1 MRPMG
6 LSPCGAIV
14 PCILL
19 AGLTLADPAVVRAF
33 QFTSGDSAVEVYATV
48 TDARG
53 EPVAGLQATDFGI
66 LEDGKPQAISTFAA
80 GEFPL
85 AVAVAVDRSFS
96 VSADRLTAA
105 ASAAR
110 SFVEHLRPADQV
122 MVLAIGSEVETVAP
136 LSADRTAA
144 VTALGRLERWG
155 TTPLYDATLAAL
167 DIIQHA
173 SGRRALILLSDGEDR
188 YSRTTSD
195 ALIAEARRR
204 DVLVYPVATGRKRSD
219 LFVELASV
227 TGGRSFQA
235 AERRE
240 FEAALGAIARELRLQ
255 YLLGY
260 TPTGDERRGWRSI
273 RVTVSRPDAKVRA
286 RDGYNVK

>member
-1 MRPMG
+1 
-6 LSPCGAIV
+6 
-14 PCILL
+14 
-19 AGLTLADPAVVRAF
+19 LADRGVTRAF
-33 QFTSGDSAVEVYATV
+33 QFTSGISAVEVYATV

-53 EPVAGLQATDFGI
+53 EPVAGLKAADFTI

-85 AVAVAVDRSFS
+85 AVALAIDRSFS
-96 VSADRLTAA
+96 VSAERLTAA

-110 SFVEHLRPADQV
+110 TFIEQLRPADQV
-122 MVLAIGSEVETVAP
+122 TVLAVGSEVETVAP
-136 LSADRTAA
+136 LSTEHTAA

-195 ALIAEARRR
+195 ALVAEVRRR

-219 LFVELASV
+219 LFAELASV

-235 AERRE
+235 AERRDL
-240 FEAALGAIARELRLQ
+240 EAALGAIARELRLQ

-260 TPTGDERRGWRSI
+260 TPIGEERRGWRSI
-273 RVTVSRPDAKVRA
+273 RVTVARPEVKVRA

>member
-1 MRPMG
+1 M
-6 LSPCGAIV
+6 
-14 PCILL
+14 
-19 AGLTLADPAVVRAF
+19 ADQAVIGAF
-33 QFTSGDSAVEVYATV
+33 QFTSGVSAVEVYATV

-53 EPVAGLQATDFGI
+53 EPVAGLKATDFTI
-66 LEDGKPQAISTFAA
+66 LEDGKPQAIGTFAA

-96 VSADRLTAA
+96 VSPDRLTAA
-105 ASAAR
+105 TSAAR

-122 MVLAIGSEVETVAP
+122 MVLAVGSEVETVAP
-136 LSADRTAA
+136 LSTDRAAA
-144 VTALGRLERWG
+144 VTALGHLDRWG

-204 DVLVYPVATGRKRSD
+204 DALVYPVATGRKRSD
-219 LFVELASV
+219 FFAELASV

-235 AERRE
+235 AERRDL
-240 FEAALGAIARELRLQ
+240 EAALGAIARELRLQ

-260 TPTGDERRGWRSI
+260 TPIGEERRGWRSS
-273 RVTVSRPDAKVRA
+273 RVTVSRPDVKVRA

>member
-1 MRPMG
+1 M
-6 LSPCGAIV
+6 
-14 PCILL
+14 
-19 AGLTLADPAVVRAF
+19 ADPAVIRAF
-33 QFTSGDSAVEVYATV
+33 QFTSGVSAVEVYATV

-53 EPVAGLQATDFGI
+53 EPVSGLEASDFTI
-66 LEDGKPQAISTFAA
+66 LEDGKPQVIRTFAA

-85 AVAVAVDRSFS
+85 AVAVGVDRSFS
-96 VSADRLTAA
+96 VSADRLTASTA
-105 ASAAR
+105 AAR
-110 SFVEHLRPADQV
+110 SFVGHLRPADQV
-122 MVLAIGSEVETVAP
+122 MVLAVGSEVETVAP
-136 LSADRTAA
+136 LSADHTAA

-188 YSRTTSD
+188 YSRTTAY
-195 ALIAEARRR
+195 ALVAEARRR
-204 DVLVYPVATGRKRSD
+204 DVLVYPVATGRKRPD

-235 AERRE
+235 AERRDL
-240 FEAALGAIARELRLQ
+240 EAAFGSIARELRLQ

-260 TPTGDERRGWRSI
+260 TPIADERHGWRSI
-273 RVTVSRPDAKVRA
+273 RVTVARPDVKVRA
-286 RDGYNVK
+286 REGYHVK

>member
-1 MRPMG
+1 
-6 LSPCGAIV
+6 
-14 PCILL
+14 
-19 AGLTLADPAVVRAF
+19 LADPAVIRAF
-33 QFTSGDSAVEVYATV
+33 QFTSGVSAVEVYATV

-53 EPVAGLQATDFGI
+53 EPVTGLKATDFTL
-66 LEDGKPQAISTFAA
+66 LEDGKRQAISTFAA

-96 VSADRLTAA
+96 VSPDRLTAA
-105 ASAAR
+105 TSAAR

-122 MVLAIGSEVETVAP
+122 MVLAVGSEVETVAP
-136 LSADRTAA
+136 LSTDRAA
-144 VTALGRLERWG
+144 ALTALGHLDRWG

-219 LFVELASV
+219 VFAELASV

-235 AERRE
+235 AERRDL
-240 FEAALGAIARELRLQ
+240 EAALGAITRELRLQ

-260 TPTGDERRGWRSI
+260 TPIGEERRGWRSI
-273 RVTVSRPDAKVRA
+273 RVTVARPDVKVRA

>member
-1 MRPMG
+1 MG

-19 AGLTLADPAVVRAF
+19 AGLTLADPAVIRAL
-33 QFTSGDSAVEVYATV
+33 QFALGVSAVEVYATV
-48 TDARG
+48 TDAMG
-53 EPVAGLQATDFGI
+53 EPVVGLKASDFTI
-66 LEDGKPQAISTFAA
+66 LEDGKPQVISTFAA

-85 AVAVAVDRSFS
+85 AVAVAIDRSFS
-96 VSADRLTAA
+96 VAADRLTAA
-105 ASAAR
+105 TSSAQ

-122 MVLAIGSEVETVAP
+122 MVLAVGSEVETVAP
-136 LSADRTAA
+136 LSADHAAA

-167 DIIQHA
+167 AIIQHA

-195 ALIAEARRR
+195 ALVAEARLR
-204 DVLVYPVATGRKRSD
+204 DVLVYPVATGRKRPE

-227 TGGRSFQA
+227 TGGRSFQGT
-235 AERRE
+235 ERRDL
-240 FEAALGAIARELRLQ
+240 EATLGAIARELRLQ

-260 TPTGDERRGWRSI
+260 TPVADERRGWRSI
-273 RVTVSRPDAKVRA
+273 RVTVPRPDVNVRA
-286 RDGYNVK
+286 RQGYDVK

>member
-1 MRPMG
+1 MG
-6 LSPCGAIV
+6 LSPCAAIV

-19 AGLTLADPAVVRAF
+19 GGLALADPAVIRAF
-33 QFTSGDSAVEVYATV
+33 QFTSGVSAVEVYATV
-48 TDARG
+48 TDTRG
-53 EPVAGLQATDFGI
+53 EPVAGLQATDFTI

-85 AVAVAVDRSFS
+85 ALAVGIDRSFS
-96 VSADRLTAA
+96 VSAERLTAA
-105 ASAAR
+105 TSAAR
-110 SFVEHLRPADQV
+110 KFVEQLRPADQV
-122 MVLAIGSEVETVAP
+122 MVLAVGSDVETVAP
-136 LSADRTAA
+136 LSTDHVAA
-144 VTALGRLERWG
+144 MTALGRLERWG

-188 YSRTTSD
+188 YSATTAD
-195 ALIAEARRR
+195 GLVAQARRR

-219 LFVELASV
+219 LFAELASV

-235 AERRE
+235 ADRRDL
-240 FEAALGAIARELRLQ
+240 EAALGSIARELRHQ

-260 TPTGDERRGWRSI
+260 TPASDERRGWRSI
-273 RVTVSRPDAKVRA
+273 RVTVARPDVKVRS
-286 RDGYNVK
+286 REGYYVR